1 MISLEGIRK
10 KTGLVLLV
18 IGFGMGA
25 FILMDLMSASG
36 SGRGV
41 SNVVLEVF
49 GDEHDIKELQS
60 RVTDATKNQQNANKS
75 SSEIRETEFNAF
87 KRQKI
92 FENQFSKLSITTSKE
107 ERNDMIYGDNVHPVI
122 SQAQIF
128 INPETNLFDKQLV
141 VQYLNNI
148 KQDNT
153 GKAELTWINFEQQIK
168 YSRKEQK
175 YNTML
180 FQSSYITENFA
191 SSTYKNQN
199 EFRDISYVSIPIK
212 SIPDSFINISNSEIK
227 NYLNDNS
234 EEYNQESSRSFSYV
248 IFDIIPSKEDS
259 SYSKIY
265 LNNLKDD
272 WFDLGLEDSLN
283 LSFVNQ
289 YSGNSKSEFI
299 YMSNDDLD
307 KKFNIIHSD
316 RSSVSNSDIL
326 GPYINRDGYEL
337 LKIIDDNW
345 TPDSVKVAVIFR
357 NIVYSTQTR
366 KKFFAEAGAF
376 CTNNNNKKDFNE
388 SIIDLGLTKRIKEDM
403 RKEEKF
409 IVGLDDPN
417 DIITWVNQAQEG
429 DISDVFPLENK
440 FVVVCLDIVKDAGTK
455 SLTEV
460 ENEIKSIIIKQK
472 KANIIMNEINSIN
485 YMSLSEVIDVF
496 GGEIKEIKKIS
507 FYDSQLPGLGEEFSL
522 IGSVFAIDQG
532 VLTNAVH
539 GKNNIYVAT
548 VDSIITPIDNNF
560 TGVLNQLKID
570 IRNRSIYDS
579 YIALEDVSNLVD
591 NRIKLNYY

>member
-60 RVTDATKNQQNANKS
+60 RVTDAAKNQQSANKS

-153 GKAELTWINFEQQIK
+153 GQAELTWINFEQQIK

-180 FQSSYITENFA
+180 FQSSYITGNFA

-248 IFDIIPSKEDS
+248 IFDITPSKEDS

-283 LSFVNQ
+283 SSFVNQ

-326 GPYINRDGYEL
+326 GPYINGDGYEL
-337 LKIIDDNW
+337 LKIIDDSW
-345 TPDSVKVAVIFR
+345 KPDSIKVAVIFR

-366 KKFFAEAGAF
+366 KKFFAEAGVF

-417 DIITWVNQAQEG
+417 EIITWVNQAQEG
-429 DISDVFPLENK
+429 DISDVFALENK

-532 VLTNAVH
+532 AFTNAVH

-548 VDSIITPIDNNF
+548 VDSITTPIDNNF

>member
-49 GDEHDIKELQS
+49 GDQHDIKELQS
-60 RVTDATKNQQNANKS
+60 RVNDATKNQQNLNKS

-175 YNTML
+175 YNTLL

-199 EFRDISYVSIPIK
+199 ELRDISYVSIPIT

-248 IFDIIPSKEDS
+248 IFDIVPSKEDS
-259 SYSKIY
+259 SYCKIY

-283 LSFVNQ
+283 LLFINQ
-289 YSGNSKSEFI
+289 YSGNSKSDFI
-299 YMSNDDLD
+299 YLSKDDLD
-307 KKFNIIHSD
+307 KKSNIIHSD
-316 RSSVSNSDIL
+316 IGGVRNSDIL
-326 GPYINRDGYEL
+326 GPYINKDGYEL
-337 LKIIDDNW
+337 LKIIDNNW
-345 TPDSVKVAVIFR
+345 KSDSVKVAVIFR

-366 KKFFAEAGAF
+366 KKFFAEAGSF

-409 IVGLDDPN
+409 IAGLDDPN
-417 DIITWVNQAQEG
+417 EIITWVNQAEEG
-429 DISDVFPLENK
+429 DISDVFSLENK
-440 FVVVCLDIVKDAGTK
+440 FVVVCLDIIKDEGVQ
-455 SLTEV
+455 SFSEV
-460 ENEIKSIIIKQK
+460 ENEIKSIIMKKK
-472 KANIIMNEINSIN
+472 KADIIMNEINSID

-496 GGEIKEIKKIS
+496 GGEIKEIKQIS
-507 FYDSQLPGLGEEFSL
+507 FHDFQLPGLGEEFSL
-522 IGSVFAIDQG
+522 IGSVFAINQG
-532 VLTNAVH
+532 SFTNAVY

-548 VDSIITPIDNNF
+548 VDSIIKPIDNNF
-560 TGVLNQLKID
+560 SGVLNQLKID

-579 YIALEDVSNLVD
+579 YIALEDVSDLVD